1 MLHNLGQAFE
11 MTMVEFS
18 EMRDKQSQ
26 QRRRRAD
33 GAVRSV
39 ADRSAVEEDRALAPQ
54 AAQTTQG
61 RSSVDREPPCAGR
74 DSVDSAERGSLA
86 GPAGEIPAS
95 FDLLAATARLGG
107 AGRLVEHLADV
118 SERVERAPAIE
129 VERIVPGRQFCSG
142 EKRGCGV
149 GKTKRGKGT
158 KWMVVVDG
166 RGLPLG
172 NYLHS
177 ASPAE
182 VKLAETTL
190 ATIRVGRRHH
200 AGRPRQKPVRV
211 IADKAY
217 DSDPLRKRL
226 RQRGI
231 ELICPHKKN
240 RVRPATQDGRAL
252 RRYRRRW
259 IVERTNAWLGNFRR
273 LVVRYDR
280 SLTIYGA
287 FFHIA
292 CFMIVLRRVVQ

>member
-1 MLHNLGQAFE
+1 
-11 MTMVEFS
+11 
-18 EMRDKQSQ
+18 
-26 QRRRRAD
+26 
-33 GAVRSV
+33 VRSV
-39 ADRSAVEEDRALAPQ
+39 ADRSAVEENRTLAPQ
-54 AAQTTQG
+54 ADQTTQG
-61 RSSVDREPPCAGR
+61 WSPVDREPPCAGR
-74 DSVDSAERGSLA
+74 DSVDSSERGSLA
-86 GPAGEIPAS
+86 GLAGEIPAS
-95 FDLLAATARLGG
+95 FDVLAATAGLGG
-107 AGRLVEHLADV
+107 AGRLVEHLAGV
-118 SERVERAPAIE
+118 SERVERAPTIE
-129 VERIVPGRQFCSG
+129 MERVVSGREFRSG
-142 EKRGCGV
+142 EKRGAGV

-166 RGLPLG
+166 RGVPLG

-190 ATIRVGRRHH
+190 ATIRVGRSHH
-200 AGRPRQKPVRV
+200 AGRPRQKPTRV

-231 ELICPHKKN
+231 ELICPHKRN

-292 CFMIVLRRVVQ
+292 CLMIVLRRVVQ

>member
-1 MLHNLGQAFE
+1 
-11 MTMVEFS
+11 MVEFG

-33 GAVRSV
+33 GAIRSV
-39 ADRSAVEEDRALAPQ
+39 ADRSAVAENRALAPQ
-54 AAQTTQG
+54 AAQTAQ
-61 RSSVDREPPCAGR
+61 RWPSVDRESSCAGR
-74 DSVDSAERGSLA
+74 DSLDSAERGSLA
-86 GPAGEIPAS
+86 GPAREIPAS
-95 FDLLAATARLGG
+95 FDVLAAPARLGG
-107 AGRLVEHLADV
+107 AGRLVEYLANV
-118 SERVERAPAIE
+118 SERVKRAPAIE
-129 VERIVPGRQFCSG
+129 MERIVFGRQFRAG

-190 ATIRVGRRHH
+190 ATIRVGRSHH
-200 AGRPRQKPVRV
+200 SGRPRQKPMRV

-217 DSDPLRKRL
+217 DSDPLRNRL

-231 ELICPHKKN
+231 ELICPHKRN

-252 RRYRRRW
+252 RRYQRRW

>member
-1 MLHNLGQAFE
+1 L
-11 MTMVEFS
+11 
-18 EMRDKQSQ
+18 
-26 QRRRRAD
+26 
-33 GAVRSV
+33 
-39 ADRSAVEEDRALAPQ
+39 
-54 AAQTTQG
+54 
-61 RSSVDREPPCAGR
+61 
-74 DSVDSAERGSLA
+74 DSAERGSLA
-86 GPAGEIPAS
+86 GPAGEIPAP
-95 FDLLAATARLGG
+95 FDVLAAIARLGG
-107 AGRLVEHLADV
+107 AGHLVEYLANV
-118 SERVERAPAIE
+118 SRRVKRAPAIE
-129 VERIVPGRQFCSG
+129 MERIVSGRQFCSG

-177 ASPAE
+177 ASPGE

-190 ATIRVGRRHH
+190 ATIRVGRNHH
-200 AGRPRQKPVRV
+200 SGRPRQKPMRV

-217 DSDPLRKRL
+217 DSDPLRERL

-231 ELICPHKKN
+231 ELICPHKRN

-252 RRYRRRW
+252 RRYKRRW

>member
-1 MLHNLGQAFE
+1 
-11 MTMVEFS
+11 
-18 EMRDKQSQ
+18 
-26 QRRRRAD
+26 
-33 GAVRSV
+33 
-39 ADRSAVEEDRALAPQ
+39 
-54 AAQTTQG
+54 
-61 RSSVDREPPCAGR
+61 
-74 DSVDSAERGSLA
+74 VDSPQRGSLA
-86 GPAGEIPAS
+86 RPAGEIPAS
-95 FDLLAATARLGG
+95 FDVLAATARLGG
-107 AGRLVEHLADV
+107 AGRLVENLANV
-118 SERVERAPAIE
+118 SERVKRAPAIE
-129 VERIVPGRQFCSG
+129 VERIISGREFCSR

-190 ATIRVGRRHH
+190 AAIRVGRRHH

-231 ELICPHKKN
+231 ELICPHKRN

-280 SLTIYGA
+280 SLAIYGA

>member
-1 MLHNLGQAFE
+1 
-11 MTMVEFS
+11 
-18 EMRDKQSQ
+18 
-26 QRRRRAD
+26 
-33 GAVRSV
+33 
-39 ADRSAVEEDRALAPQ
+39 
-54 AAQTTQG
+54 
-61 RSSVDREPPCAGR
+61 
-74 DSVDSAERGSLA
+74 VDSAERGSLA

-95 FDLLAATARLGG
+95 LDVLATVAGLGG
-107 AGRLVEHLADV
+107 AGRLVENLAVV
-118 SERVERAPAIE
+118 SERTERAPAIE
-129 VERIVPGRQFCSG
+129 MERVIPGREFRSR

-190 ATIRVGRRHH
+190 ATIRVGRSHH

-226 RQRGI
+226 QKRGI
-231 ELICPHKKN
+231 ELICPHKRN

>member
-1 MLHNLGQAFE
+1 LHNRGQAIE
-11 MTMVEFS
+11 IMMVEFLKI
-18 EMRDKQSQ
+18 RDKQGQ
-26 QRRRRAD
+26 QRRRRMN
-33 GAVRSV
+33 GAVWPV
-39 ADRSAVEEDRALAPQ
+39 ADRSAVGEDRPFTPE
-54 AAQTTQG
+54 AAQATQG

-86 GPAGEIPAS
+86 GSAGEIPAS
-95 FDLLAATARLGG
+95 LDLLAATARLGR
-107 AGRLVEHLADV
+107 AGRLVEHLAGV
-118 SERVERAPAIE
+118 SERVERAPTIE
-129 VERIVPGRQFCSG
+129 VERIVSGRQFRSC

-166 RGLPLG
+166 LGLPLG

-190 ATIRVGRRHH
+190 ATIRVGLRHR
-200 AGRPRQKPVRV
+200 AGRPRQKPLRV

-226 RQRGI
+226 QKRGI
-231 ELICPHKKN
+231 ELICPHKRN

-280 SLTIYGA
+280 SLTIYSA

>member
-1 MLHNLGQAFE
+1 
-11 MTMVEFS
+11 MTMVEGLK
-18 EMRDKQSQ
+18 MGDKEGQ
-26 QRRRRAD
+26 QRRRRTD
-33 GAVRSV
+33 GAVWSV
-39 ADRSAVEEDRALAPQ
+39 ADRSAVEEDRPFTPE
-54 AAQTTQG
+54 AAQTAQG
-61 RSSVDREPPCAGR
+61 RSSVDREPSCAGR
-74 DSVDSAERGSLA
+74 DSVDSPERGSLA
-86 GPAGEIPAS
+86 GFAGEIPAS
-95 FDLLAATARLGG
+95 FDVLAAAAGLGS
-107 AGRLVEHLADV
+107 AGRVVEHLAYI
-118 SERVERAPAIE
+118 SERVERTPAIE
-129 VERIVPGRQFCSG
+129 VERIVSGRELCFR

-240 RVRPATQDGRAL
+240 RVRPATQDGRSL

>member
-1 MLHNLGQAFE
+1 

-18 EMRDKQSQ
+18 EMGDKQSQ
-26 QRRRRAD
+26 QRRRRHD

-39 ADRSAVEEDRALAPQ
+39 ADRSAVGENRALAPQ
-54 AAQTTQG
+54 TAQTTQG
-61 RSSVDREPPCAGR
+61 WSSVDSEPPCAGR
-74 DSVDSAERGSLA
+74 DFVDSPERGSLA
-86 GPAGEIPAS
+86 GPAGEIPAP
-95 FDLLAATARLGG
+95 FDLLAAATGLGR
-107 AGRLVEHLADV
+107 AGGLVENLANV
-118 SERVERAPAIE
+118 SGRVKRAPAIE
-129 VERIVPGRQFCSG
+129 MERIVSGRQFRSG

-200 AGRPRQKPVRV
+200 AGRPKQKPLRV

-217 DSDPLRKRL
+217 DSDPLRERL